1 MCYAPRTTPQLRLAM
16 PTLVLILFNKAGLPI
31 MDLDGGAR
39 SNSYLIERL
48 FSISVLFSSQ
58 SGKTFFTDWLR
69 TQFEEP

>member
-1 MCYAPRTTPQLRLAM
+1 MCYVPRTTPQLRLAM
-16 PTLVLILFNKAGLPI
+16 PTLVLIVFNKAGPPI

-39 SNSYLIERL
+39 PNSYLIERL

-58 SGKTFFTDWLR
+58 SGKIFFKDWLR